1 MESIWS
7 TIREETIKPWKERW
21 ISRHPTGIGEAT
33 WNAIFSGGKEI
44 RPSLLCEL
52 WAHLSP
58 STPIIGELAFALE
71 CIHCASLILDDTPAM
86 DNADRRRD
94 RPTIHKAFN
103 TYRALWLALEI
114 GEIVFDIWTK
124 HAPKEPEAAAIWW
137 NFLRDKLLQL
147 AIGQYYDLTGTGD
160 LHTLAILKTGS
171 LFEFATELVALRL
184 GLSRNAW
191 RTWGRQI
198 GVLFQWADDWHDRD
212 EDAAAGNRNAFAEAP
227 VVVCQHYQLLLAR
240 SNIGED
246 WRKRPFG
253 DWLMRYFEEK
263 GPIASSSANASP
275 IAIPDVFVSDK
286 PHEEFMKSLNISNIV
301 SILFKR
307 FTLYVA
313 PSNLFQSLFQH
324 YQPELPEFLNTIMH
338 TSPAMLFKIVQQF
351 KSYITTQAVELWN
364 KLNEKSAEEEIRQE
378 VLKLLRERSGTGAA
392 IHDRP
397 RLLQVYALLLS

>member
-1 MESIWS
+1 MISIWS

-21 ISRHPTGIGEAT
+21 ISRHPANIGEAT

-52 WAHLSP
+52 WTHLSP
-58 STPIIGELAFALE
+58 STPIIGDLAFALE

-86 DNADRRRD
+86 DNAEIRRG

-103 TYRALWLALEI
+103 TYRSLWLAIEI

-124 HAPKEPEAAAIWW
+124 HAPKEPEAATIWW

-160 LHTLAILKTGS
+160 LYSLAILKTGS

-184 GLSRNAW
+184 GLSRDAW

-198 GVLFQWADDWHDRD
+198 GVLFQWADDWHDRE

-227 VVVCQHYQLLLAR
+227 AVVYQHYQLLLAR

-253 DWLMRYFEEK
+253 DWLMRYFEEN
-263 GPIASSSANASP
+263 GPLTASVDASGSASGNT
-275 IAIPDVFVSDK
+275 IPDIFISEK
-286 PHEEFMKSLNISNIV
+286 PHAEFLQSLNISNIV
-301 SILFKR
+301 GILFKR
-307 FTLYVA
+307 FTLYVT
-313 PSNLFQSLFQH
+313 PSNLILSLFKH
-324 YQPELPEFLNTIMH
+324 YQPELPDFLNTIMH
-338 TSPAMLFKIVQQF
+338 TSPAILFKMVQQF
-351 KSYITTQAVELWN
+351 KYYIATQTTGLWN

-378 VLKLLRERSGTGAA
+378 VLKLLKERS
-392 IHDRP
+392 INHDQP